1 MTQSAATAPAPIVR
15 WVLPL
20 ALVLIAGVVVAG
32 RLGRSPAGPPQPVA
46 QEEDNTIAAR
56 VHPPPG
62 YESLPAEPGS
72 FEEWLTRLPLKPGR
86 PPVLLHDGR
95 EKPNQDAH
103 YAVIDIDVGDRDLQQ
118 CADAIIR
125 LRGEYLWA
133 AGRYADI
140 HFNFTSGDRADYERW
155 REGYRPLVVG
165 DNVSWVKS
173 APRNESY
180 QTFRDY
186 LTTVFRYAGTQSLSA
201 ELAPVPNVA
210 QMKIGDV
217 FIRGGLPGHAV
228 IVVNMA
234 ERPDTGERVFLLA
247 QSYMP
252 AQDIHLLKNPTDPH
266 LSPWYPLAFGNRLR
280 TPEYTFRRDE
290 LKRF

>member
-1 MTQSAATAPAPIVR
+1 LA
-15 WVLPL
+15 L

-32 RLGRSPAGPPQPVA
+32 RLGRSPAETPQPIA
-46 QEEDNTIAAR
+46 QEEGDTIASR
-56 VHPPPG
+56 VLPPPG
-62 YESLPAEPGS
+62 YEFLRAEAGS
-72 FEEWLTRLPLKPGR
+72 FEKWLTQLPLKPGR

-95 EKPNQDAH
+95 EKAKQDAH
-103 YAVIDIDVGDRDLQQ
+103 HVVMDIDVGDRDLQQ

-125 LRGEYLWA
+125 LRAEYLWS
-133 AGRYADI
+133 AGRRADI

-165 DNVSWVKS
+165 DNVSWVRS
-173 APRNESY
+173 ARRSESY

-186 LTTVFRYAGTQSLSA
+186 LTTVFRYAGTQSLSE
-201 ELAPVPNVA
+201 ELSAVPDVA

-217 FIRGGLPGHAV
+217 FIRGGFPGHAV

-234 ERPDTGERVFLLA
+234 ERADTGERVFLLA

-252 AQDIHLLKNPTDPH
+252 AQDIHILRNPTDSE
-266 LSPWYPLAFGNRLR
+266 LSPWYPLAFGDRLR

>member
-1 MTQSAATAPAPIVR
+1 MTQRAATARARVAR

-20 ALVLIAGVVVAG
+20 ALVVVAGVVVAG
-32 RLGRSPAGPPQPVA
+32 QLARSPAEPPQPVL
-46 QEEDNTIAAR
+46 QEEGDTIAAR
-56 VHPPPG
+56 VPPPAG
-62 YESLPAEPGS
+62 YEFVPTEPGS
-72 FEEWLTRLPLKPGR
+72 FEQWLSQLALKPGR
-86 PPVLLHDGR
+86 PAVLLHDGR
-95 EKPNQDAH
+95 EKPNQEAH
-103 YAVIDIDVGDRDLQQ
+103 HAVIEIDVGERDLQQ

-125 LRGEYLWA
+125 LRAEYLWA
-133 AGRYADI
+133 AGRCADI

-165 DNVSWVKS
+165 DNVRWVRS

-180 QTFRDY
+180 QAFRDY

-201 ELAPVPNVA
+201 ELSSVPDVA

-217 FIRGGLPGHAV
+217 FIRGGFPGHAV

-234 ERPDTGERVFLLA
+234 ERADTGERVFLLA

-252 AQDIHLLKNPTDPH
+252 AQDIHLLRNPTDPE
-266 LSPWYPLAFGNRLR
+266 LSPWYPLAFGDRLR